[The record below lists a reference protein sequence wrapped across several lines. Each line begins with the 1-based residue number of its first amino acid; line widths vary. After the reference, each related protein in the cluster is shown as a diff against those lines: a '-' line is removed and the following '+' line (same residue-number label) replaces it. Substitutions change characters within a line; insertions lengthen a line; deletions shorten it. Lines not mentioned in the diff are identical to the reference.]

1 VFQEQTAIPSS
12 LFLFLHNL
20 MCLLH
25 KNGYPNLG
33 SLKLVK
39 IGVRT
44 LKNAFLIT
52 QVLISARENYNSE
65 LPPAIVALLKVHD
78 RAVLGGHD
86 DEDLQG
92 RAPPPAPETA
102 TAKLL
107 IPQVQAGTLI
117 GKGGQTIKA
126 MQEQTRASI
135 KVLQENEF
143 VKGGLA

>member
-1 VFQEQTAIPSS
+1 
-12 LFLFLHNL
+12 
-20 MCLLH
+20 
-25 KNGYPNLG
+25 
-33 SLKLVK
+33 
-39 IGVRT
+39 
-44 LKNAFLIT
+44 
-52 QVLISARENYNSE
+52 VLISARENYNSE

-86 DEDLQG
+86 DDDLQG